1 MNLRWKI
8 GGGMALIAA
17 VVSIAG
23 SLAAYTSTDA
33 ELSQSVDNSL
43 LDSAARVLNIP
54 ANRVD
59 DQDGDEQDGDEH
71 DDNDH
76 EGENRPVRQSDLC
89 PLALLQPIDAAQLIY
104 PDGSVEPC
112 FTDSPILPSDADD
125 LAIATSGD
133 GDLDNVH
140 LHTVSVD
147 GTDYRVITVAWF
159 NNGALQ
165 SARDLHVVEDVLSGM
180 RIRLLFA
187 GIFATLGAWI
197 LGWLIA
203 GRIAKPIRKLSAVA
217 SEVATS
223 RDLSINVPVHGT
235 GEVSELGRSFSS
247 MMNALSTSLEQ
258 QQRLVSDASHEL
270 RTPLTAIR
278 TNIESLE
285 LFEAIPESERR
296 EMIRDIRLE
305 VEELSTLTAELV
317 DLATDQVQSAEQ
329 VGTVDLLALSRDV
342 AQRARRRSGRTIEVI
357 DGGGNA
363 IDGFSNQLLRA
374 ISNLVDNAIK
384 YSPAGSE
391 IEITVDGG
399 SVRVRDH
406 GAGISEQDLPHV
418 FERFYRSIHART
430 APGSGLGLAIVAD
443 AVSRHKGTVFAANAP
458 DGGAIVGF
466 DLPEP

>member
-59 DQDGDEQDGDEH
+59 DQDGDEHGNDE
-71 DDNDH
+71 H

-112 FTDSPILPSDADD
+112 FTDSPVLPSDAND

-203 GRIAKPIRKLSAVA
+203 GRIAKPLRKLSAVA

-270 RTPLTAIR
+270 RTPLTALR

-329 VGTVDLLALSRDV
+329 IGTVDLLALSRDV

-384 YSPAGSE
+384 YSPAGSA

-406 GAGISEQDLPHV
+406 GAGIAEQDLPHV

-443 AVSRHKGTVFAANAP
+443 AVNRHKGTVFAANAP

>member
-8 GGGMALIAA
+8 GGGMAIIAA
-17 VVSIAG
+17 LVSVAG

-33 ELSQSVDNSL
+33 ELTQNVDNSL
-43 LDSAARVLNIP
+43 RDSAARVLNIP
-54 ANRVD
+54 ANRPNDGDDENGED
-59 DQDGDEQDGDEH
+59 DQHADED
-71 DDNDH
+71 
-76 EGENRPVRQSDLC
+76 NRPIRQSDLC
-89 PLALLQPIDAAQLIY
+89 PLALLQPVDASQLIY
-104 PDGSVEPC
+104 PDGTVEPC
-112 FTDSPILPSDADD
+112 FTDSPVLPSDTDD
-125 LAIATSGD
+125 LALATSGD

-147 GTDYRVITVAWF
+147 GTDYRVITVAWY

-165 SARDLHVVEDVLSGM
+165 SARNLYVVDDVLSGM
-180 RIRLLFA
+180 RIRLLLA
-187 GIFATLGAWI
+187 GILATLGAWV

-223 RDLSINVPVHGT
+223 RDLSIAVPIHGT

-270 RTPLTAIR
+270 RTPLTALR

-285 LFEAIPESERR
+285 LFDAIPEAERR

-317 DLATDQVQSAEQ
+317 DLATDQVQSTEQ
-329 VGTVDLLALSRDV
+329 IGTVDLLALSRDI
-342 AQRARRRSGRTIEVI
+342 AQRARRRSGRTIDVS
-357 DGGGNA
+357 DGGGNS

-384 YSPAGSE
+384 YSPAGSS
-391 IEITVDGG
+391 IEISVDGG

-406 GAGISEQDLPHV
+406 GPGITDKDLPHI
-418 FERFYRSIHART
+418 FDRFYRSINART

-443 AVSRHKGTVFAANAP
+443 AVMRHQGTVFAANAP

>member
-8 GGGMALIAA
+8 GGGMAIIAA
-17 VVSIAG
+17 LVSVAG

-33 ELSQSVDNSL
+33 ELTQNVDNSL
-43 LDSAARVLNIP
+43 MSSAARVLNIP
-54 ANRVD
+54 ADRVKDVD
-59 DQDGDEQDGDEH
+59 DNNGTQV
-71 DDNDH
+71 
-76 EGENRPVRQSDLC
+76 EGPERPIRQSDLC
-89 PLALLQPIDAAQLIY
+89 PLALLQPVDAAQLIY
-104 PDGSVEPC
+104 PDGSVESC
-112 FTDSPILPSDADD
+112 FTDSPLLPSDAND

-147 GTDYRVITVAWF
+147 GTDYRVITVAWY

-165 SARDLHVVEDVLSGM
+165 SARNLHVVDDVLGGM
-180 RIRLLFA
+180 RIRLLLA
-187 GIFATLGAWI
+187 GIFATLGAWV

-203 GRIAKPIRKLSAVA
+203 GRIAKPIHKLSAVA

-223 RDLSINVPVHGT
+223 RDLSIAVPVHGT

-270 RTPLTAIR
+270 RTPLTALR

-285 LFEAIPESERR
+285 LFDAIPEAERR

-329 VGTVDLLALSRDV
+329 IGTVDLLALTRDV
-342 AQRARRRSGRTIEVI
+342 AQRARRRSGRTIDVS
-357 DGGGNA
+357 DGGGNSV
-363 IDGFSNQLLRA
+363 DGFSNQLLRA

-384 YSPAGSE
+384 YSPAGSS
-391 IEITVDGG
+391 IEISVDGG

-406 GAGISEQDLPHV
+406 GPGISDKDLPHI
-418 FERFYRSIHART
+418 FERFYRSIDART

-443 AVSRHKGTVFAANAP
+443 AVTRHKGTVFAENAP

>member
-8 GGGMALIAA
+8 GGGMAIIAA
-17 VVSIAG
+17 LVSVAG

-33 ELSQSVDNSL
+33 ELTQNVDNSL
-43 LDSAARVLNIP
+43 RDSAARVLNIP
-54 ANRVD
+54 ADRPNDGDDEYGED
-59 DQDGDEQDGDEH
+59 DQHVDED
-71 DDNDH
+71 
-76 EGENRPVRQSDLC
+76 NRPIRQSDLC
-89 PLALLQPIDAAQLIY
+89 PLALLQPVDAAQLIY
-104 PDGSVEPC
+104 PDGTVESC
-112 FTDSPILPSDADD
+112 FTDSPLLPSDAKD

-147 GTDYRVITVAWF
+147 GTNYRVITVAWF

-180 RIRLLFA
+180 RIRLLLA
-187 GIFATLGAWI
+187 GIFATLGAWV

-223 RDLSINVPVHGT
+223 RDLSITVPINGT
-235 GEVSELGRSFSS
+235 GEVSDLGRSFSS
-247 MMNALSTSLEQ
+247 MMHALSTSLDQ

-270 RTPLTAIR
+270 RTPLTALR

-285 LFEAIPESERR
+285 LFDAIPEAERR

-329 VGTVDLLALSRDV
+329 IGTVDLLALTRDV
-342 AQRARRRSGRTIEVI
+342 AQRARRRSGRTIDVS
-357 DGGGNA
+357 DGGGNS

-384 YSPAGSE
+384 YSPAGSS
-391 IEITVDGG
+391 IEISVDGG

-406 GAGISEQDLPHV
+406 GPGISDKDLPHI
-418 FERFYRSIHART
+418 FERFYRSIDART

-443 AVSRHKGTVFAANAP
+443 AVTRHKGTVFAANAP

>member
-8 GGGMALIAA
+8 GGGMAVIAA
-17 VVSIAG
+17 LVSIAG

-33 ELSQSVDNSL
+33 ELTQSVDNSL
-43 LDSAARVLNIP
+43 IDSAARVLNIP
-54 ANRVD
+54 ANRAVD
-59 DQDGDEQDGDEH
+59 EDGDEH
-71 DDNDH
+71 GNEEHDDDN
-76 EGENRPVRQSDLC
+76 RPIRQSDLC
-89 PLALLQPIDAAQLIY
+89 PLALLQPTDAAQLIY
-104 PDGSVEPC
+104 PDGTVEPC
-112 FTDSPILPSDADD
+112 FTDSPTLPLNIND
-125 LAIATSGD
+125 LAIATSDD
-133 GDLDNVH
+133 GDLDDIH

-147 GTDYRVITVAWF
+147 GINYRVITVAWY

-165 SARDLHVVEDVLSGM
+165 SARDLHVVDDVLSGM
-180 RIRLLFA
+180 RVRLLLA
-187 GIFATLGAWI
+187 GIFATLGAWV

-203 GRIAKPIRKLSAVA
+203 GRLAKPIRELSAVA

-223 RDLSINVPVHGT
+223 RDLSIAVPVHGS

-258 QQRLVSDASHEL
+258 QRRLVSDASHEL
-270 RTPLTAIR
+270 RTPLTALR
-278 TNIESLE
+278 TNVESLE
-285 LFEAIPESERR
+285 IFDAIPEAERR

-317 DLATDQVQSAEQ
+317 DLATDQMQNAEQ
-329 VGTVDLLALSRDV
+329 IGTVDLLALTRDV
-342 AQRARRRSGRTIEVI
+342 ALRARRRSGRTIEVT
-357 DGGGNA
+357 DGGGNS
-363 IDGFSNQLLRA
+363 IDGFSNQLLRS

-384 YSPAGSE
+384 YSPAGST
-391 IEITVDGG
+391 IEISVDGG

-406 GAGISEQDLPHV
+406 GPGIAEKDLPHI
-418 FERFYRSIHART
+418 FERFYRSIDARS

-443 AVSRHKGTVFAANAP
+443 AVSRHHGTVFAANAP

>member
-8 GGGMALIAA
+8 GGGMAIIAA
-17 VVSIAG
+17 LVSIAG

-33 ELSQSVDNSL
+33 ELTQNVDNSL
-43 LDSAARVLNIP
+43 RDSAARVLNIP
-54 ANRVD
+54 ANRDGGD
-59 DQDGDEQDGDEH
+59 DYDGEANNASD
-71 DDNDH
+71 
-76 EGENRPVRQSDLC
+76 RPVRQSDLC
-89 PLALLQPIDAAQLIY
+89 PLALLQPVDAAQLIY
-104 PDGSVEPC
+104 PDGTVEPC
-112 FTDSPILPSDADD
+112 FTDSPVLPSDTDD
-125 LAIATSGD
+125 LALATSGD

-147 GTDYRVITVAWF
+147 GTDYRVITVAWY

-165 SARDLHVVEDVLSGM
+165 SARNLHVVDDVLSGM
-180 RIRLLFA
+180 RIRLLLA
-187 GIFATLGAWI
+187 GIFATLGAWV

-223 RDLSINVPVHGT
+223 RDLTIAVPVDGT

-270 RTPLTAIR
+270 RTPLTALR

-285 LFEAIPESERR
+285 LFDAIPEAERR

-317 DLATDQVQSAEQ
+317 DLATDQMQNAEEMS
-329 VGTVDLLALSRDV
+329 TVDLLALTRDV
-342 AQRARRRSGRTIEVI
+342 AQRARRRSGRTIDVS
-357 DGGGNA
+357 DGGGNS

-384 YSPAGSE
+384 YSPAGSS
-391 IEITVDGG
+391 IEISVDGG

-406 GAGISEQDLPHV
+406 GPGISEKDLPHV
-418 FERFYRSIHART
+418 FDRFYRSIDART

-443 AVSRHKGTVFAANAP
+443 AVTRHQGKVFAANAS

>member
-8 GGGMALIAA
+8 GGGMAIIAA
-17 VVSIAG
+17 LVSVAG

-33 ELSQSVDNSL
+33 ELTQNVDNSL
-43 LDSAARVLNIP
+43 RDSAARVLNIP
-54 ANRVD
+54 ANRPNDGDDENGED
-59 DQDGDEQDGDEH
+59 DQQTV
-71 DDNDH
+71 
-76 EGENRPVRQSDLC
+76 ENIRPIRQSDLC
-89 PLALLQPIDAAQLIY
+89 PLALLQPVDAAQLIY
-104 PDGSVEPC
+104 PDGTVEPC
-112 FTDSPILPSDADD
+112 FTDSPVIPSDTDD
-125 LAIATSGD
+125 LALATSGD

-147 GTDYRVITVAWF
+147 GTDYRVITVAWY

-165 SARDLHVVEDVLSGM
+165 SARNLHVVDDVLSGM
-180 RIRLLFA
+180 RIRLLLA
-187 GIFATLGAWI
+187 GILATLGAWV

-223 RDLSINVPVHGT
+223 RDLSIAVPIHGT

-270 RTPLTAIR
+270 RTPLTALR

-285 LFEAIPESERR
+285 LFDAIPEAERR

-317 DLATDQVQSAEQ
+317 DLATDQVQSTEQ
-329 VGTVDLLALSRDV
+329 IGTVDLLALSRDI
-342 AQRARRRSGRTIEVI
+342 AQRARRRSGRTIDVS
-357 DGGGNA
+357 DGGGNS

-384 YSPAGSE
+384 YSPAGSS
-391 IEITVDGG
+391 IEISVDGG

-406 GAGISEQDLPHV
+406 GPGITDKDLPHI
-418 FERFYRSIHART
+418 FDRFYRSINART

-443 AVSRHKGTVFAANAP
+443 AVMRHQGTVFAANAP